1 MPGLGGLVRERREA
15 AGLSLRELA
24 RRLGVSASLL
34 SRIENG
40 VAQPSVTTLYG
51 LTSELDLS
59 LDLLTGS
66 GAASSPPA
74 GSTSAGPPPGGNVV
88 LRRGDRLPLSMGAG
102 VTMELLTDP
111 ADPSL
116 ELLSITYEAGSS
128 SSEDGS
134 LLTHAGRETGLVI
147 SGVLQVT
154 LSDDTHRL
162 EAGDSITFDSS
173 TPHLFRNE
181 GPEPVRA
188 VWMNVGRGTGHAGR
202 VSSGSRRTARRPGTG

>member
-24 RRLGVSASLL
+24 GRLGVSASLL

-59 LDLLTGS
+59 LDLLTGAGTGGS
-66 GAASSPPA
+66 SPTPGASTAAS
-74 GSTSAGPPPGGNVV
+74 VV
-88 LRRGDRLPLSMGAG
+88 LRRAERPALSVGPG
-102 VTMELLTDP
+102 VIMELLTDP
-111 ADPSL
+111 ADPTL
-116 ELLSITYEAGSS
+116 ELLSITYDTGSS

-134 LLTHAGRETGLVI
+134 LVTHAGRETGLI
-147 SGVLQVT
+147 LSGVLHVT
-154 LSDDTHRL
+154 LSGDTHRL
-162 EAGDSITFDSS
+162 EAGDSITFDST
-173 TPHLFRNE
+173 TPHLFRND

-188 VWMNVGRGTGHAGR
+188 VWMNVGRNAGHAGR
-202 VSSGSRRTARRPGTG
+202 VSTGSRRTARRPGTA